1 MKEVSGAIYMEPEE
15 YEKYMEE
22 QAKRQAEAKARYE
35 EVLAK
40 AKENNSPLSS
50 ATLYEINQQ
59 LIAGMPVLTEK
70 EIQKRAGVVKKFLGE
85 SPDEYYLFFN
95 RDIGYFTLFHFKNVD
110 PQHLNSVAKNKFVE
124 EFLDLVNS
132 LGDVRVIEVDNNQAL
147 SVWTSLKPAYYDSL
161 SEEGKKEADIVH
173 CFYLFP
179 YGRGVIEIG

>member
-22 QAKRQAEAKARYE
+22 QAKQQAEAKARYE

-59 LIAGMPVLTEK
+59 LIAGMPVLTKE
-70 EIQKRAGVVKKFLGE
+70 EIQKRAGVIKKYLGE
-85 SPDEYYLFFN
+85 NPDEYYLFLN
-95 RDIGYFTLFHFKNVD
+95 RDVGYFTLFHFKNVD
-110 PQHLNSVAKNKFVE
+110 SQHLNSVAKNKFVE
-124 EFLDLVNS
+124 EFLDLVNDM
-132 LGDVRVIEVDNNQAL
+132 GDVRVIEVDNNQAL
-147 SVWTSLKPAYYDSL
+147 SVWTSLKPASYDSL
-161 SEEGKKEADIVH
+161 DEEGKKEADIVH

-179 YGRGVIEIG
+179 YGRGVIEIE